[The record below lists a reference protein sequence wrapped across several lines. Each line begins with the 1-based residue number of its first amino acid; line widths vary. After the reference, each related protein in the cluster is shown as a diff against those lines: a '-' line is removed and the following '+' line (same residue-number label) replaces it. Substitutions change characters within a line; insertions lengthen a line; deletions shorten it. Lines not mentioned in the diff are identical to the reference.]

1 MEVFS
6 KNVVTTKTYTIRA
19 YFGNIHKYITT
30 HILILSNLNK
40 FLDLSHYVLY
50 YIQI

>member
-6 KNVVTTKTYTIRA
+6 KNVVTTKTYKIRA

-30 HILILSNLNK
+30 SENK
-40 FLDLSHYVLY
+40 QAKKVT
-50 YIQI
+50 